1 MNNTWDLTWERC
13 PDCPTP
19 LIPDQQHRCIILQDV
34 NMTYPKFPS
43 IPRFNKPVIVTEKI
57 DGTNGQVRIWHG
69 DEDIPDDAPAHQVGE
84 LYYIAPGSR
93 NRWLTPE
100 QDNFGFAAWVYSNA
114 QALVDTLGDGQHFGE
129 WWGPGIQRGY
139 GLAERRFSLFN
150 TSRWHNE
157 DGMLTEC
164 VPGLDVVPVLGKYD
178 GQWVSSAVEMS
189 MHELETKGS
198 VASPG
203 FMRPEGV
210 VVYHTAANQPF
221 KVTFD
226 NPEGKWRA

>member
-1 MNNTWDLTWERC
+1 
-13 PDCPTP
+13 
-19 LIPDQQHRCIILQDV
+19 
-34 NMTYPKFPS
+34 MTYPKFPS

-57 DGTNGQVRIWHG
+57 DGTNGQIWIG
-69 DEDIPDDAPAHQVGE
+69 DPYAWGADVPKVVLSDEWALLA
-84 LYYIAPGSR
+84 GSR
-93 NRWLTPE
+93 NRWLSLE
-100 QDNFGFAAWVYSNA
+100 SDNFGFAAWAYANA
-114 QALVDTLGDGQHFGE
+114 DALADTLGEGQHFGE

-139 GLAERRFSLFN
+139 GLKEKRFSLFN
-150 TSRWHNE
+150 TSRWDNE
-157 DGMLTEC
+157 DGVMTEC

-189 MHELETKGS
+189 MYQLETQGS

-221 KVTFD
+221 KMTFD
-226 NPEGKWRA
+226 NPEGKWSA

>member
-1 MNNTWDLTWERC
+1 
-13 PDCPTP
+13 
-19 LIPDQQHRCIILQDV
+19 
-34 NMTYPKFPS
+34 MTYPKFPS

-57 DGTNGQVRIWHG
+57 DGTNGQVLIWDAAEGNRPDVSALGVRASTDRG
-69 DEDIPDDAPAHQVGE
+69 DYLLAA
-84 LYYIAPGSR
+84 GSR
-93 NRWLTPE
+93 NRWLSLE
-100 QDNFGFAAWVYSNA
+100 SDNFGFAAWVTANA
-114 QALVDTLGDGQHFGE
+114 DALADTLGEGQHYGE

-139 GLAERRFSLFN
+139 GLKERRFSLFN
-150 TSRWHNE
+150 ASRWQDAYEAEILNN
-157 DGMLTEC
+157 

-189 MHELETKGS
+189 MYQLETQGS

-221 KVTFD
+221 KMTFD
-226 NPEGKWRA
+226 NPEGKWSA